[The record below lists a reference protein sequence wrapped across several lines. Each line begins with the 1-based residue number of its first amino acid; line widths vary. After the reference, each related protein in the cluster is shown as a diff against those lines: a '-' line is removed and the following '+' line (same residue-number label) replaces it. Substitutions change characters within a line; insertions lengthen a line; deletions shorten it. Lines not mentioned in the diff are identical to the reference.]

1 MRTHE
6 EVHTMLEPRFAAS
19 GFCGF
24 HPPAG
29 WLDLILEIDTHLAAT
44 NPDYRI
50 VQIKEKFGG
59 LRYYTDGVSEKG
71 REYVRNMYERSLGI
85 CQNCGNTNNV
95 AIRRHGWVATLCEQ
109 CDQAD
114 NARGYRYLD

>member
-6 EVHTMLEPRFAAS
+6 EVHDMLEPRFATS

-29 WLDLILEIDTHLAAT
+29 WLDLIVEIDDHLREV

-59 LRYYTDGVSEKG
+59 LRYYTEGLTGEQ
-71 REYVRNMYERSLGI
+71 RLYVRLMDERSFGI
-85 CQNCGNTNNV
+85 CQNCGSTENV
-95 AIRRHGWVATLCEQ
+95 DQRRHGWLATLCDA
-109 CDQAD
+109 CNHVD
-114 NARGYRYLD
+114 NPRGYRYLD